1 AAVLVSLQAS
11 LEGEEVRVR
20 IVAVESLDEAASRIQ
35 KGLRVFLRNDDPL
48 GSLAKHLGVK
58 GDGEV
63 SLILMTDAG
72 EVEMRLPGKYKVG
85 PQIAAALKA
94 IPGIVSVE
102 HV

>member
-1 AAVLVSLQAS
+1 LQAS
-11 LEGEEVRVR
+11 LDGEDVRAR

-35 KGLRVFLRNDDPL
+35 KGLRVFLRNDEPL
-48 GSLAKHLGVK
+48 GSLAKQLAMK

-63 SLILMTDAG
+63 SLVLLTTAG
-72 EVEMRLPGKYKVG
+72 EVEMRLPGKYRVS